1 MSMDPKKLKVAELRS
16 ELQKRGLDHSGLK
29 NDLTHRLQMAL
40 DEEEFGLDDT
50 DTGSGEAAVT
60 APPTAEELP
69 SVAGAVA
76 PSTVS
81 EASSETRNLPTSAP
95 TADGQSKTDAPI
107 SNASELSE
115 EQKRK
120 SRAERFGLKYAPKI
134 SASNESEKKRQ
145 RMERFGAAGI
155 SAEDQ
160 AKRDARKA
168 RFGL

>member
-1 MSMDPKKLKVAELRS
+1 MDPKKLKVAELRS

-76 PSTVS
+76 LSTVS
-81 EASSETRNLPTSAP
+81 EAIAAQSNLTSVTQLFFTMITSLA
-95 TADGQSKTDAPI
+95 
-107 SNASELSE
+107 L
-115 EQKRK
+115 
-120 SRAERFGLKYAPKI
+120 
-134 SASNESEKKRQ
+134 
-145 RMERFGAAGI
+145 
-155 SAEDQ
+155 Q
-160 AKRDARKA
+160 AIFWATQN
-168 RFGL
+168 F